1 MKTIQLPTSS
11 LSAFYTLVEEAR
23 QLSMSRVNDEL
34 QSYLVLL
41 LMQWVKSP
49 QIADNIFALD
59 FLENI
64 KKTRTANLQVLR
76 EIGDKC
82 LIFSG
87 LFPGNARRRLVNVS
101 YYVQLG
107 QNAYLTLSRHSHDKL
122 SELYEKLGQNFVPL
136 MDILHTIRE
145 MDRKGNALDLLEA
158 EDLWNKTH
166 SDHALKILRTA
177 TQGFFIAQANDD
189 SLATQ
194 AH

>member
-23 QLSMSRVNDEL
+23 QLSTSRVNDEL

-41 LMQWVKSP
+41 LLQWVKSP
-49 QIADNIFALD
+49 QIADSIFALD

-64 KKTRTANLQVLR
+64 KKTRTANLQALR

-101 YYVQLG
+101 YYVRLG
-107 QNAYLTLSRHSHDKL
+107 QNAYLALSRHSHDKL
-122 SELYEKLGQNFVPL
+122 APLYEKLGQHFVPL
-136 MDILHTIRE
+136 MDILQTIRE
-145 MDRKGNALDLLEA
+145 MDKKENALDLLEA

-177 TQGFFIAQANDD
+177 TQGFLIVDNSNHFEPKQY
-189 SLATQ
+189 
-194 AH
+194 H